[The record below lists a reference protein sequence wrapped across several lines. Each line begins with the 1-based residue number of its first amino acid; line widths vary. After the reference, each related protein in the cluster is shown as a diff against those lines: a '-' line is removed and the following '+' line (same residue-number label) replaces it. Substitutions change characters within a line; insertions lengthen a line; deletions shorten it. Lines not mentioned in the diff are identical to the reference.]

1 MNICTCQHYARNNS
15 KHNIKVQVVNEAI
28 RNRKVNDTLHL
39 NHEKIKANVGTTIK
53 IVQTNTISKTNQ

>member
-15 KHNIKVQVVNEAI
+15 KHNIKVQIVNEAI

-39 NHEKIKANVGTTIK
+39 NHEKIKANVGTIK
-53 IVQTNTISKTNQ
+53 IVQTKVLETLFR